1 MLLLRNGLLAVT
13 LQVAHCNKE
22 VNGKISRKSVIMD
35 PIIERFLESC
45 HSKRFEA
52 KSRIIQQGDVADKLF
67 YILKGSVR
75 VLLQLQKGHEIVLAY
90 LNAGEFFG
98 ELSLFNH
105 HAKRSASVYAR
116 TSCEIACIEYKN
128 LRNLPS
134 IYPELVPA
142 IASQMAMRLKKT
154 NRKVGDLAFASVSR
168 RIFRTLVDLC
178 KEPEAMTNL
187 HGTQIRI
194 TRQELGRIVGC
205 SREMVGKTLKRLE
218 KQHLISARGKTIVV
232 FGERHQPQRSP
243 ANRTTRSP

>member
-1 MLLLRNGLLAVT
+1 
-13 LQVAHCNKE
+13 
-22 VNGKISRKSVIMD
+22 MD
-35 PIIERFLESC
+35 PIIERFLNSC
-45 HSKRFEA
+45 QSKRFEA

-75 VLLQLQKGHEIVLAY
+75 VLLELQKGHEIVLAY

-98 ELSLFNH
+98 ELGLFNH
-105 HAKRSASVYAR
+105 HAKRSASVCAL
-116 TSCEIACIEYKN
+116 TSCEIAYIQYEE

-142 IASQMAMRLKKT
+142 IASQTAMRLKKT

-178 KEPEAMTNL
+178 KEPEAMTHL

-205 SREMVGKTLKRLE
+205 SREMAGRTLKRLE

-232 FGERHQPQRSP
+232 FGERRQPQRSP

>member
-13 LQVAHCNKE
+13 LQAAHCNKD
-22 VNGKISRKSVIMD
+22 VNGEVSMKSVIMD
-35 PIIERFLESC
+35 PIIERFLASC
-45 HSKRFEA
+45 RSKRFEA

-75 VLLQLQKGHEIVLAY
+75 VLLQIHKSHELVLAY

-98 ELSLFNH
+98 ELGLFNQP
-105 HAKRSASVYAR
+105 AKRSASVYAR
-116 TSCEIACIEYKN
+116 TPCEIVCIEYEK
-128 LRNLPS
+128 LRSLP

-142 IASQMAMRLKKT
+142 IASQTAMRLKKT

-178 KEPEAMTNL
+178 KEPDAMTHL

-205 SREMVGKTLKRLE
+205 SREMAGRTLKRFE

-232 FGERHQPQRSP
+232 FGERREPQRSP
-243 ANRTTRSP
+243 ANRTTCSL

>member
-1 MLLLRNGLLAVT
+1 MLLLRNELLAVT
-13 LQVAHCNKE
+13 LQAAHGNKE
-22 VNGKISRKSVIMD
+22 VNGEVAMKSVIMD

-45 HSKRFEA
+45 RFKRFEA

-75 VLLQLQKGHEIVLAY
+75 VLLQLQRGHEIVLAY

-98 ELSLFNH
+98 ELGLFNH

-116 TSCEIACIEYKN
+116 TSCEIAYIEYEE
-128 LRNLPS
+128 LRSLP

-142 IASQMAMRLKKT
+142 IASQTAMRLKKH
-154 NRKVGDLAFASVSR
+154 NRKVGDLAFASVSG

-178 KEPEAMTNL
+178 KEPEAMTHL

-205 SREMVGKTLKRLE
+205 SREMAGRTLKRLE

-232 FGERHQPQRSP
+232 FGERRRPQRSP

>member
-13 LQVAHCNKE
+13 LQAAHCNKE
-22 VNGKISRKSVIMD
+22 VNGEIPMKSVIMD
-35 PIIERFLESC
+35 PIIERFLESYR
-45 HSKRFEA
+45 SRRFEA

-75 VLLQLQKGHEIVLAY
+75 VLLQPQKGHEIVLAY

-98 ELSLFNH
+98 ELGLFNQ

-116 TSCEIACIEYKN
+116 TSCEIAYIEYEE
-128 LRNLPS
+128 LRSLPS
-134 IYPELVPA
+134 IYPELVPP
-142 IASQMAMRLKKT
+142 IASQMAMRLNKI

-178 KEPEAMTNL
+178 KEREAMTHL

-205 SREMVGKTLKRLE
+205 SRDMVGKTLKRLE
-218 KQHLISARGKTIVV
+218 TQHLISARGKTIVV

-243 ANRTTRSP
+243 ANRTTPSP

>member
-13 LQVAHCNKE
+13 LQAAHCNKE
-22 VNGKISRKSVIMD
+22 VNGKVLMNSVIMD

-98 ELSLFNH
+98 ELGLFNQP
-105 HAKRSASVYAR
+105 AKRSASVYAR
-116 TSCEIACIEYKN
+116 TSCEIACIEYEE

-134 IYPELVPA
+134 IYPELVPV
-142 IASQMAMRLKKT
+142 IASQTAMRLKKH
-154 NRKVGDLAFASVSR
+154 NRKVGDLAFASVSG

-178 KEPEAMTNL
+178 KEPEAMTHP
-187 HGTQIRI
+187 HGTQLRI

-205 SREMVGKTLKRLE
+205 SREVAGRTLKRLE
-218 KQHLISARGKTIVV
+218 KQHLISVRGKAIVV
-232 FGERHQPQRSP
+232 FGERQPQRSP
-243 ANRTTRSP
+243 ANRTTCSL